1 MPDRFTETKR
11 VGYGSRIG
19 SSFGGIL
26 IGLLLFVASFVV
38 LFWNEGR
45 TDLSVIARTST
56 PIASEEVSAE
66 AHGQFV
72 STTGDVLT
80 EEVFGDELF
89 LKPGNYL
96 SMQRGAEMYAWVEK
110 TSTNTETN
118 LGGSQDVETT
128 YEYVKEWTSVPQDSS
143 KFRYPE
149 DHTNPGMMFKSS
161 SKKAASATVGAYAFN
176 PTDAS
181 IPGGAALL
189 LSTENTDLTKHPTA
203 TLSSS
208 YVYIPRDDQIKEGE
222 DAPTLTTPNVGD
234 IRVSYS
240 ALAPGFNGTLFG
252 RVNGGSIER
261 FTDEDNNSIFR
272 LFAGSR
278 DSGISAMHGE
288 FTMLTWILRFVGFF
302 MMWFGL
308 SSFLGPI
315 SVLLDVVPM
324 FGSISRSLIGFI
336 TFLVALVL
344 SVLTILISM
353 ILHNIWALIVLALI
367 GVGVTI
373 WILRKKQAT
382 A

>member
-96 SMQRGAEMYAWVEK
+96 SMQRRAEMYAWVEK

-118 LGGSQDVETT
+118 LGGS
-128 YEYVKEWTSVPQDSS
+128 QDSS

-261 FTDEDNNSIFR
+261 FTDEDTNSTFR